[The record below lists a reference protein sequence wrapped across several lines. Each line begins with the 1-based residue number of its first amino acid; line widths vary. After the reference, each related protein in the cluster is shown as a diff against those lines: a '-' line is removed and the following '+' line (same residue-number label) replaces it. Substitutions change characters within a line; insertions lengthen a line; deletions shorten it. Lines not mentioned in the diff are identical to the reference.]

1 VIYNNYP
8 AELVAQA
15 DMSILVCRSNRL
27 WSEADQTALNG
38 LLPLCEPRMHFIING
53 VELQEVESMLGDL
66 PKKSSWL
73 RKKIKNLFRF
83 QFFSK
88 TQI

>member
-1 VIYNNYP
+1 
-8 AELVAQA
+8 
-15 DMSILVCRSNRL
+15 MSILVCRSNRL
-27 WSEADQTALNG
+27 WSEADQTVLNG
-38 LLPLCEPRMHFIING
+38 LLPLSGEKMSFIING
-53 VELQEVESMLGDL
+53 VELQEAESMLGEL
-66 PKKSSWL
+66 PKKSSRL